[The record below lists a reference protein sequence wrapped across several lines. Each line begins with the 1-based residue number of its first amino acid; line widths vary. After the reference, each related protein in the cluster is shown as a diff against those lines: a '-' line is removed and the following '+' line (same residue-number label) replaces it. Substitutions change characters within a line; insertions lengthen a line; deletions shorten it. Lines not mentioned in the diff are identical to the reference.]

1 MSLLPAPADK
11 YDFTGIGNAS
21 ALALM
26 AILAANPATVWLT
39 TGVSG
44 TIFKLVSSKI
54 FSGLASVGV
63 VFLNIGAELVATVV
77 DKAGFDG
84 SMTSSLA
91 LVDKIQAA
99 GQTLTP
105 EQISA
110 IDDPVIAQF
119 EKFAKLTRT
128 KS

>member
-1 MSLLPAPADK
+1 MSLLPPPANK

-26 AILAANPATVWLT
+26 AVLAANPETLWLT
-39 TGVSG
+39 TGVTG

-63 VFLNIGAELVATVV
+63 VFLNIGAELITTVV
-77 DKAGFDG
+77 DKSGFDG
-84 SMTSSLA
+84 SFTSSLK
-91 LVDKIQAA
+91 LVDAIQAA
-99 GQTLTP
+99 GQTMTAD
-105 EQISA
+105 QIQA
-110 IDDPVIAQF
+110 IDGPVIAQF
-119 EKFAKLTRT
+119 EKFAKLTRS